1 MKYFA
6 MIGGVQRGPFPL
18 DRLVEEGVRPDTY
31 VWCKGMDDWVQANE
45 VPDICRFFRQRLAG
59 MHGSQ
64 NQSPSADGQIRM
76 PDSMIKDR
84 KEDSKPK
91 KPWQKSWDEMTP
103 EEREQEELIQKF
115 PPIAR
120 NLIRKSGVKL
130 DKDSLPKENEEGH
143 SKALPIVLFIV
154 FLLIMIFGF
163 FLRYLIT

>member
-6 MIGGVQRGPFPL
+6 MIGGVQRGPFDL

-31 VWCKGMDDWVQANE
+31 VWCKGMDDWTQANE

-64 NQSPSADGQIRM
+64 ARVSSSDQQIRM
-76 PDSMIKDR
+76 PDSMIKDKR
-84 KEDSKPK
+84 ESAPK
-91 KPWQKSWDEMTP
+91 KPWHKTWEEMTP
-103 EEREQEELIQKF
+103 EEREQEELIRKF
-115 PPIAR
+115 PPIAQ
-120 NLIRKSGVKL
+120 NLIRKSGIKL
-130 DKDSLPKENEEGH
+130 DKDSIPKENEEGH

-163 FLRYLIT
+163 FLRYLL